1 MIRKQAAMRYRD
13 RVESKLALENRK
25 ESNKD
30 LPVDIYDVDDV
41 FHTITQSDMDIAK
54 ARESKQESSK

>member
-13 RVESKLALENRK
+13 RVESRLALEDRK

-30 LPVDIYDVDDV
+30 LPVDILDVDDV
-41 FHTITQSDMDIAK
+41 FQTVTQSDIDIAK
-54 ARESKQESSK
+54 ARERKK